1 MTQTDDM
8 AAALQA
14 AQDRIAADSEH
25 AEQLTS
31 DLATANQKLKT
42 LEATIKK
49 ASAAVRT
56 RTVSTVSTA
65 TSAGVPTSHQD
76 DDGEG
81 GDD

>member
-1 MTQTDDM
+1 M

-14 AQDRIAADSEH
+14 AQDRIAADAAH

-42 LEATIKK
+42 LEDTIKK
-49 ASAAVRT
+49 ASATVRT

-65 TSAGVPTSHQD
+65 TNAGGTTSHHD
-76 DDGEG
+76 DDG
-81 GDD
+81 

>member
-1 MTQTDDM
+1 M

-14 AQDRIAADSEH
+14 AQDRIAADAAH

-31 DLATANQKLKT
+31 DLATANAKLKT

-56 RTVSTVSTA
+56 RTVSTVSTSA
-65 TSAGVPTSHQD
+65 TVSGTTSHHD